1 MSELSINEKRKILR
15 REFKQVDQEN
25 GFRFIRPNTL
35 LRERNNIL
43 QYLQFKIKAGS
54 MGCDIVSQP
63 LYIPSERFS
72 LSISTGIQHLGKRTR
87 MSWGSFDRTE
97 EEFSLD
103 VQDMLQL
110 IASGGL
116 RWFDAMG
123 VPENLIRNT
132 LDKNFSKLVQGY
144 APALR
149 LSTVAMSH
157 LYLGH
162 VNEGI
167 LYMEKLMSEYGRYP
181 NSELCSR
188 RIAECQRWIALA
200 KEHPDDLPAIF
211 ESIIAQTR
219 SALRIK

>member
-1 MSELSINEKRKILR
+1 M
-15 REFKQVDQEN
+15 
-25 GFRFIRPNTL
+25 
-35 LRERNNIL
+35 
-43 QYLQFKIKAGS
+43 
-54 MGCDIVSQP
+54 
-63 LYIPSERFS
+63 
-72 LSISTGIQHLGKRTR
+72 
-87 MSWGSFDRTE
+87 
-97 EEFSLD
+97 
-103 VQDMLQL
+103 
-110 IASGGL
+110 
-116 RWFDAMG
+116 
-123 VPENLIRNT
+123 
-132 LDKNFSKLVQGY
+132 
-144 APALR
+144 R